1 VTLATRTLTAHKALD
16 LVVLKVKELCSFAD
30 YFLICSG
37 TSRRHVLALAQ
48 HLEEDLAR
56 AGLKPLGLEGLKEGL
71 WVLLDYN
78 GAVIHIFSQ
87 ALREF
92 YNLEGLWA
100 EAPQVTVERGR
111 IRLPRSPSA
120 GKTLSEPQ
128 QGPP

>member
-1 VTLATRTLTAHKALD
+1 MELAARTLTAHKAQD

-48 HLEEDLAR
+48 HLEEDLSR
-56 AGLKPLGLEGLKEGL
+56 AGVRPLGMEGLKEAL
-71 WVLLDYN
+71 WVLMDYN
-78 GAVIHIFSQ
+78 GVVIHIFSQ

-100 EAPQVTVERGR
+100 EAPQLAVEKGR
-111 IRLPRSPSA
+111 IRKPRRPA
-120 GKTLSEPQ
+120 PATTLSEPR
-128 QGPP
+128 

>member
-1 VTLATRTLTAHKALD
+1 MKLAVRTLEAHKALD

-48 HLEEDLAR
+48 HLEEGLSR
-56 AGLKPLGLEGLKEGL
+56 AGLKPLGREGLQEGL

-78 GAVIHIFSQ
+78 GAVIHLFSQ
-87 ALREF
+87 TLREF

-100 EAPQVTVERGR
+100 EAPRVAVEKGR
-111 IRLPRSPSA
+111 LRTPRRPA
-120 GKTLSEPQ
+120 AARTLSEPR
-128 QGPP
+128 